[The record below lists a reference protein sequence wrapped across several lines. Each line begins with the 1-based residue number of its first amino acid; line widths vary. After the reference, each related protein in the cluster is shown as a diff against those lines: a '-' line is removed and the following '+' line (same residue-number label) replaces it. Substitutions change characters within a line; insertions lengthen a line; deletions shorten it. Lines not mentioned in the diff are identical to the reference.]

1 MPDFSLG
8 RRRVSRDGVP
18 LAASR
23 GVLTSLSASL
33 VFVLVFGA
41 AMAALTLSRSTSA
54 PPAVRSAMLDLKV
67 ERVQSK
73 LVLSWNAASEPVMQA
88 LSSAITITDGKAT
101 ESIPLLLSEL
111 RAGQLTYRPMTR
123 NVVFQLEVSLR
134 MNAMSESV
142 QWTDK

>member
-1 MPDFSLG
+1 MPP
-8 RRRVSRDGVP
+8 DGVP

-23 GVLTSLSASL
+23 GVLTSFSASL
-33 VFVLVFGA
+33 VLVLVFGA
-41 AMAALTLSRSTSA
+41 AMAALTLSRSSPA
-54 PPAVRSAMLDLKV
+54 PPAVRSAMLDLTV

-88 LSSAITITDGKAT
+88 VSSAIIITDGKAN

-123 NVVFQLEVSLR
+123 NVTFRLEVNLR
-134 MNAMSESV
+134 VNAMSETI
-142 QWTDK
+142 QWTGK